1 MGKYDTCMQ
10 EYLQN
15 KQYFADLFNGCFFHG
30 RPVICAS
37 ELTEASEGYVVDQDN
52 TITSEKP
59 LAAVKVKKGGDED
72 CFQCSGDRTLDQ
84 ATVSDAAGTEIQI
97 EKGRPRTGRRRDTKA
112 KLMRDVKMQL
122 RSGTVLQVLA
132 VENQSYI
139 NYGMP
144 VRIMGYDAA
153 EYNRQMKERR
163 QRVSALWK
171 QVESSGQYDSLAI
184 PVTYAEYMSGILK
197 TDRLHPVYT
206 ICLYSGTETWD
217 GPRTLSDMMEFR
229 AETDPLKEY
238 FSDYPANLF
247 CVNEQKEFECFHT
260 ELRELLRAI
269 NYRKDKRKFLSLEKD
284 ERYAHLSKETWEAIA
299 TMTGRSFFE
308 ENMETYKSQNENQRE
323 EYDMCQALREIRED
337 FFNEGKAEGKA
348 EGREEGRAEGKAE
361 GREEG
366 RAEGREEGIK
376 EGREEGHQAGI
387 KEGREEEREAGIRRL
402 IEDNLEEKKTK
413 EIIIQKLIRWFS
425 MDEQTAQLYL
435 DKYADSAEKMV
446 LD

>member
-30 RPVICAS
+30 KPVICAS

-52 TITSEKP
+52 TVTSEKP
-59 LAAVKVKKGGDED
+59 LAAVKVKKGGNEEQ
-72 CFQCSGDRTLDQ
+72 FQCSVDRSLDQ

-163 QRVSALWK
+163 QQVSALWK
-171 QVESSGQYDSLAI
+171 QVESSGQYDTLAI

-206 ICLYSGTETWD
+206 ICLYSGSKTWD

-229 AETDPLKEY
+229 VEKDPLKEY
-238 FSDYPANLF
+238 FADYPTNLF
-247 CVNEQKEFECFHT
+247 CVNEQEEFECFHT
-260 ELRELLRAI
+260 ELRELLRAM

-337 FFNEGKAEGKA
+337 FFNEGKAEG
-348 EGREEGRAEGKAE
+348 
-361 GREEG
+361 
-366 RAEGREEGIK
+366 
-376 EGREEGHQAGI
+376 REEGHQAGI

-435 DKYADSAEKMV
+435 DKYADSENEKEEIYGKI
-446 LD
+446 

>member
-30 RPVICAS
+30 KPVICAS

-59 LAAVKVKKGGDED
+59 LAAVKVKKGGNEEQ
-72 CFQCSGDRTLDQ
+72 FQCSVDRTLDQ

-97 EKGRPRTGRRRDTKA
+97 EKSRPRPGRRRDTKA

-163 QRVSALWK
+163 QQVSALWK
-171 QVESSGQYDSLAI
+171 QVESSGQYDTLAI

-217 GPRTLSDMMEFR
+217 GPRKLSDMMEFR

-260 ELRELLRAI
+260 ELRELLRAM

-348 EGREEGRAEGKAE
+348 EGRAEGKAE

-376 EGREEGHQAGI
+376 EGREEGHEAGI

-435 DKYADSAEKMV
+435 DKYADSAEEMV

>member
-52 TITSEKP
+52 TITSEKT
-59 LAAVKVKKGGDED
+59 LAAVKVKKDGNEEQ
-72 CFQCSGDRTLDQ
+72 FQCSVDRTLDQ

-97 EKGRPRTGRRRDTKA
+97 EKSRPRTGRRRDTKT

-132 VENQSYI
+132 VESQSYI

-153 EYNRQMKERR
+153 EYNRQMKEHR
-163 QRVSALWK
+163 QRVSVLWK
-171 QVESSGQYDSLAI
+171 QVESSGQYDTLAI

-206 ICLYSGTETWD
+206 ICLYSGSKTWD

-229 AETDPLKEY
+229 VEKDPLKEY
-238 FSDYPANLF
+238 FADYPTNLF
-247 CVNEQKEFECFHT
+247 CVNEQEEFECFHT
-260 ELRELLRAI
+260 ELRELLRAM

-308 ENMETYKSQNENQRE
+308 ENRETYKSQNGDQE
-323 EYDMCQALREIRED
+323 EYNMCQALREIRED
-337 FFNEGKAEGKA
+337 FFNEG
-348 EGREEGRAEGKAE
+348 
-361 GREEG
+361 
-366 RAEGREEGIK
+366 
-376 EGREEGHQAGI
+376 REEGHEAGI

-435 DKYADSAEKMV
+435 DKYADSAEEMV

>member
-30 RPVICAS
+30 KPVICAS

-52 TITSEKP
+52 TVTSEKP
-59 LAAVKVKKGGDED
+59 LAAVKVKKGGNEEQ
-72 CFQCSGDRTLDQ
+72 FQCSVDRSLDQ

-144 VRIMGYDAA
+144 VRIMRYDAA

-217 GPRTLSDMMEFR
+217 GSRTLSDMMEFR
-229 AETDPLKEY
+229 AETDPLREY
-238 FSDYPANLF
+238 FADYPANLF
-247 CVNEQKEFECFHT
+247 CVNEQEEFESFHT
-260 ELRELLRAI
+260 ELRELLRAM

-299 TMTGRSFFE
+299 TMTGRNFFE

-337 FFNEGKAEGKA
+337 FFNEGKA
-348 EGREEGRAEGKAE
+348 
-361 GREEG
+361 
-366 RAEGREEGIK
+366 

-435 DKYADSAEKMV
+435 DKYADSAEEMV